1 MDSPLRIAMWSGPR
15 NVSTALMR
23 AFDSRPDTVVCD
35 EPLYA
40 HYLAVTGHQ
49 HPMADEIVRRGTSD
63 WRAVAAQLTG
73 PLPAGRRV
81 FYQKH
86 MAQHLLPVIER
97 GWLADL
103 TNAFLIRDP
112 RQMLTSFL
120 RVIPEPTLEETGY
133 PQQAELFE
141 AERERTGSIPLVI
154 DSKDLL
160 LDPSGVL
167 RALCEGLGLVFD
179 EAMLSWDSGTR
190 ETDGCWAEAWY
201 GHALGSTGFAP
212 YRAKSSRVGP
222 AFRDLED
229 RCVEFYDRLY
239 AHRLSP

>member
-40 HYLAVTGHQ
+40 HYLAVTGRP
-49 HPMADEIVRRGTSD
+49 HPMAQEIVRRGTSD

-73 PLPAGRRV
+73 PLPNGRQV

-86 MAQHLLPVIER
+86 MAQHLLEVIER
-97 GWLADL
+97 DWLADL

-120 RVIPEPTLEETGY
+120 QVIPEPTLEETGY
-133 PQQAELFE
+133 PQQVELFE
-141 AERERTGSIPLVI
+141 AERERTGGIPLVI

-160 LDPSGVL
+160 LDPRGMLQAV
-167 RALCEGLGLVFD
+167 CEGLDLEFD
-179 EAMLSWDSGTR
+179 EAMLSWESGTR

-201 GHALGSTGFAP
+201 GHALASTGFAP
-212 YRAKSSRVGP
+212 YREKSSRVGP
-222 AFRDLED
+222 AFRDLQD
-229 RCVEFYDRLY
+229 RCVALYDRLH